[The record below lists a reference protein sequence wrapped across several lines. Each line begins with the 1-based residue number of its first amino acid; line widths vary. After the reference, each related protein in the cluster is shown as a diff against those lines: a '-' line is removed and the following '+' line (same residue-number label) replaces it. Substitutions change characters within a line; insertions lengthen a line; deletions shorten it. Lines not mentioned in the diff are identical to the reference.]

1 MSSLK
6 NKYPYNSNN
15 KMTAVL
21 KTKLVFLDSDSV
33 VTDGVGTDFR
43 VNFPSGQ
50 ITCGDGQFLRISL
63 QNFSMLRNFY
73 SINEHNNT
81 VAVRTDTNA
90 TYGSVSIDPGEYE
103 FYYDMVVNFGTKLAT
118 YFQTNQTAGGTY
130 TLDTASVSPTQNAN
144 SQSTTNRIMRFTIDS
159 SAPHGMTTGGT
170 ILQCRD
176 YDTSSQDPAEVQR
189 DFNDSYE
196 ILGGRRITDAGDL
209 TTQSFTL
216 DLSNPNKITVTGF
229 YPMQRFTQEDLY
241 LHSDLAASNFASHHF
256 NRANSANTLR
266 LDSTTVFAKMPV
278 YAETVR
284 YDASNYNEYFFDYY
298 GDNLTDMRLYI
309 RDCNGRP
316 IPEAGVT
323 QSTFGNLN
331 FTLVLR
337 IDTVA
342 YGRTGFSNLQGPDD
356 DLLDISSDARRTLV
370 GQGKPPWRVR
380 GLGGLNGQFF
390 SKQASAGPQT
400 GEGPGFP
407 SH

>member
-1 MSSLK
+1 
-6 NKYPYNSNN
+6 
-15 KMTAVL
+15 MTAVL
-21 KTKLVFLDSDSV
+21 KTKLIFLDSDSV

-50 ITCGDGQFLRISL
+50 ITAGDGQFLRISL

-73 SINEHNNT
+73 SINPNNNT
-81 VAVRTDTNA
+81 VAVRTDTAA
-90 TYGSVSIDPGEYE
+90 TYGSVSIDPGEYDT
-103 FYYDMVVNFGTKLAT
+103 YYDIVLNFATNLAS
-118 YFQTNQTAGGTY
+118 YFQTNQVAGGTY
-130 TLDTASVSPTQNAN
+130 TVDTGSILPVQNKN
-144 SQSTTNRIMRFTIDS
+144 STSTTNRIMKFTIDS
-159 SAPHGMTTGGT
+159 SAAHGMTAAGT

-176 YDTSSQDPAEVQR
+176 YDTASADPAERER
-189 DFNDSYE
+189 DFNDSYQ
-196 ILGGRRITDAGDL
+196 ILGGRRVSDAGDL
-209 TTQSFTL
+209 TTPSFIL
-216 DLSNPNKITVTGF
+216 DFTTDASKITVTGY
-229 YPMQRFTQEDLY
+229 YPMQRFTEEDLY

-256 NRANSANTLR
+256 NRNNSSNTLR
-266 LDSTTVFAKMPV
+266 LSSSTVFAKIPV
-278 YAETVR
+278 YAETAR

-298 GDNLTDMRLYI
+298 SDNLTDMRLFI

-342 YGRTGFSNLQGPDD
+342 FGRTGFSNLQGPAD
-356 DLLDISSDARRTLV
+356 DLLDLSSDTRRTLV
-370 GQGKPPWRVR
+370 GQGKPAWRLR
-380 GLGGLNGQFF
+380 GQAGLNGQFF